1 VQTLAWAGTALHTLE
16 HQFCSHE
23 HSEDRSE
30 AEAEDNIVAD
40 ALHICKQFV
49 EADSIEADVEV
60 ENNIEV
66 LLHICMQFVEV
77 DSVACKLWNGGAG
90 VACKLWNGGADV
102 AGILVCGLGTCLHLL
117 HRK

>member
-23 HSEDRSE
+23 HSEDSI
-30 AEAEDNIVAD
+30 EAEDNIVAD
-40 ALHICKQFV
+40 NIVADTLHICK
-49 EADSIEADVEV
+49 
-60 ENNIEV
+60 
-66 LLHICMQFVEV
+66 QFVEV

-102 AGILVCGLGTCLHLL
+102 AGILVYGLGTCLHLL

>member
-23 HSEDRSE
+23 HSEDS
-30 AEAEDNIVAD
+30 N
-40 ALHICKQFV
+40 HIV
-49 EADSIEADVEV
+49 EADNIDVEV
-60 ENNIEV
+60 ENNIEA
-66 LLHICMQFVEV
+66 LLHICKQFVEV

-102 AGILVCGLGTCLHLL
+102 AGILVYGLGTCLHLL

>member
-23 HSEDRSE
+23 HSEDRIE
-30 AEAEDNIVAD
+30 AEAEDNVAD
-40 ALHICKQFV
+40 TQLHICKQFV
-49 EADSIEADVEV
+49 EADSIEVEYSIEADA
-60 ENNIEV
+60 
-66 LLHICMQFVEV
+66 LLHICKQSVEV